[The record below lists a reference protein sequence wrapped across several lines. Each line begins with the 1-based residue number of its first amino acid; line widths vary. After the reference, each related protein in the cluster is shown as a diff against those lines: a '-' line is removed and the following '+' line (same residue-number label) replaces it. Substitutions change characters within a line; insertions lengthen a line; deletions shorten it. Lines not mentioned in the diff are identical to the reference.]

1 MYEAVIFDMDGVI
14 IDSKE
19 HVETFWNRKLEQY
32 NIDPPAENRELR
44 FHGRPAR
51 PTVNDLFAELPEET
65 REKIITECA
74 EYDASVTNY
83 KMIAGAE
90 NFIKR
95 CFDADIRIGL
105 VTSAL
110 PGKVDRM
117 LEGLSYPSPFE
128 VMVTADQ
135 VKAGKPDPECY
146 QKAADKL
153 NINPEKMVVFED
165 SIAGVKAAAG
175 AGATVVGINEPKMES
190 LLKQA
195 GATVIIPNF
204 EHASIPS
211 TDGAIHI
218 KVKSS
223 DEEAQFT
230 IRAKN

>member
-1 MYEAVIFDMDGVI
+1 MASLLTVKSTWKRFGTGSLSSTISI
-14 IDSKE
+14 
-19 HVETFWNRKLEQY
+19 
-32 NIDPPAENRELR
+32 PPAENRELR

-65 REKIITECA
+65 REKIIIECA

-90 NFIKR
+90 NFIKQ

-117 LEGLSYPSPFE
+117 LEGLSYRSPFE

-135 VKAGKPDPECY
+135 VKNGKPEPECY
-146 QKAADKL
+146 QKAAEKL
-153 NINPEKMVVFED
+153 NIDPEKMVVFED

-175 AGATVVGINEPKMES
+175 AGATVVGINESHMKQP
-190 LLKQA
+190 LLKA
-195 GATVIIPNF
+195 GAIHVIPNF
-204 EHASIPS
+204 KPAFVQSKSVKLQIVTE
-211 TDGAIHI
+211 DGDDGISFPLQS
-218 KVKSS
+218 KK
-223 DEEAQFT
+223 
-230 IRAKN
+230 